1 MELRM
6 LSQPTPDGPTEQVD
20 PSRFAELVEAGTW
33 AWLDIAA
40 PDRAYLD
47 EVQRI
52 LKVDPSGIEDVL
64 DIELLPKIEDFGDHL
79 LVILH
84 ALVTRGDRVDTAEMD
99 VILTDKVVVTIHD
112 EGLTSVD
119 ALWDVAQSRRS
130 TFVPGDPSWV
140 LARLCELIGR
150 RFLDVLVELDR
161 RIEDVGDRAL
171 EADSNVLA
179 EVQVLRREAA
189 TVRTMLR
196 PQRHVLRAL
205 EVSQPSLVTARA
217 ATTFGDAVDIHD
229 QLVESLETSRSL
241 LADVLDTYRGT
252 AGEKLAEITTLLT
265 VYAAIMLPLTLVVGY
280 FGMNLPNLPL
290 QDTEWGWLGVTAFML
305 IGTALSWTY
314 FVSRGFVRATGVR
327 AGGARIARG
336 LAGAVRLPVRSQGSE
351 RSTD

>member
-1 MELRM
+1 M
-6 LSQPTPDGPTEQVD
+6 LSQPTPDGPIEMVD
-20 PSRFAELVEAGTW
+20 PSRFAELVEAGGW
-33 AWLDIAA
+33 AWLDVTA
-40 PDRAYLD
+40 PERVYLD
-47 EVQRI
+47 EIQRI
-52 LKVDPSGIEDVL
+52 LGLDESGIEDVL

-99 VILTDKVVVTIHD
+99 VMLTDKVVVTLHH
-112 EGLTSVD
+112 ERLASVD
-119 ALWDVAQSRRS
+119 VLWDVAQHRRS
-130 TFVPGDPSWV
+130 TFVPDDPSWI

-171 EADSNVLA
+171 HADSNVLG

-205 EVSQPSLVTARA
+205 EVSQPFLVTKRA
-217 ATTFGDAVDIHD
+217 STTFGDAVDIHD

-265 VYAAIMLPLTLVVGY
+265 VYAAIILPLTLVVGF
-280 FGMNLPNLPL
+280 FGMNLPNMPL
-290 QDTEWGWLGVTAFML
+290 QDSAWGWVGVTAFMM
-305 IGTALSWTY
+305 IGTAMSWTY
-314 FVSRGFVRATGVR
+314 FVSRGFVGATSVR
-327 AGGARIARG
+327 SRGARIARG
-336 LAGAVRLPVRSQGSE
+336 LASAVRRPARSQGSE
-351 RSTD
+351 GSMD

>member
-6 LSQPTPDGPTEQVD
+6 LSQLSPDGPIELVE
-20 PSRFAELVEAGTW
+20 PSRFAELVATGAW
-33 AWLDIAA
+33 AWLDVTS
-40 PDRAYLD
+40 PERPYLD
-47 EVQRI
+47 EIQTI
-52 LKVDPSGIEDVL
+52 LNVDESGIEDVV

-84 ALVTRGDRVDTAEMD
+84 ALVARGDRVDTAEMD
-99 VILTDKVVVTIHD
+99 VILTDRVVVTLHD
-112 EGLTSVD
+112 EQLTSVD
-119 ALWDVAQSRRS
+119 ALWQVARSGRS
-130 TFVPGDPSWV
+130 TFVSGDPSWV

-161 RIEDVGDRAL
+161 RIEEVGDRAL

-205 EVSQPSLVTARA
+205 EVSQPSLVTPRA

-265 VYAAIMLPLTLVVGY
+265 VYAAIMLPLTLVVGF

-290 QDTEWGWLGVTAFML
+290 QDSSWGWVAVTAFML
-305 IGTALSWTY
+305 VGSALSWTY
-314 FVSRGFVRATGVR
+314 FVSRGFVGTTSVR
-327 AGGARIARG
+327 ARGARIARG
-336 LAGAVRLPVRSQGSE
+336 LAGAVRRPVRSQGSE
-351 RSTD
+351 GQGD